1 MNTKYWHIRRIFQ
14 ASLES
19 TSSPEI
25 LPIIPDKGSHLIHL
39 YYIDMSAACTKE
51 GWQDSPTHYS
61 ECGYTEGPNI
71 SRQEITED
79 YRLDIKELK
88 DL

>member
-1 MNTKYWHIRRIFQ
+1 
-14 ASLES
+14 
-19 TSSPEI
+19 
-25 LPIIPDKGSHLIHL
+25 
-39 YYIDMSAACTKE
+39 MSAACTKE

-61 ECGYTEGPNI
+61 ECGFTEGPNI
-71 SRQEITED
+71 SRQEITEE